1 MRQLR
6 WVLSGFLLLA
16 VLLSASA
23 WADEYTPEERQ
34 LLEAYHSGELLRLH
48 ILADSDA
55 PEAQQ
60 LKLAVR
66 DAILTHFAVEL
77 NEAATADEAFSRLCS
92 LLPQMEAL
100 AADTVQQ
107 AGFDLPVSTEA
118 GVLSL
123 PEKRYGQIVLPAGDY
138 RGLRITL
145 GSGAGRNWWCI
156 LFPQL
161 CLALADEEPWVS
173 PAAEPSEQQIPVPSE
188 LQWDS
193 LRVLRNWLLLP
204 SVPCAADVVHPEND
218 QGH

>member
-1 MRQLR
+1 MNILR
-6 WVLSGFLLLA
+6 RNSGC
-16 VLLSASA
+16 
-23 WADEYTPEERQ
+23 WKPT
-34 LLEAYHSGELLRLH
+34 
-48 ILADSDA
+48 ILADNDA

-66 DAILTHFAVEL
+66 NAILTRFAAEL
-77 NEAATADEAFSRLCS
+77 NEATTADEAFARLCS

-100 AADTVQQ
+100 AADTVQR
-107 AGFDLPVSTEA
+107 AGFDLPVSAEA

-123 PEKRYGQIVLPAGDY
+123 PEKHYGQIILPAGNY

-145 GSGAGRNWWCI
+145 GSGEGRNWWCI

-173 PAAEPSEQQIPVPSE
+173 PAAEPSELPSPASSE

-204 SVPCAADVVHPEND
+204 SAPCAADVVHTEND
-218 QGH
+218 QGD